1 MIRLSVDT
9 SFEHL
14 GLCLTRDGLPL
25 ANYYSL
31 CKRRSSK
38 LIFKVIDE
46 LLKNNELKLS
56 EVDAYIINC
65 GPGSFTGV
73 RIGMAVVK
81 TFAQVNNKPVIP
93 VTSLELLA
101 GQISQFKN
109 DFDVLLNC
117 TRREIFHE
125 KFHIV
130 KDQPVAQTH
139 IQLTSLEKFIE
150 INENVPVVLYRVT
163 PERRKPETLFEKLVH
178 LPLDYPVADAM
189 LLDRIGV
196 KKMLSSNF
204 DPGAPVNP
212 LYVKREVENFEV
224 PESKSYSFNTF

>member
-14 GLCLTRDGLPL
+14 GLCLTRNGVPL

-31 CKRRSSK
+31 CKRKNSK
-38 LIFKVIDE
+38 IIFEILDE
-46 LLKNNELKLS
+46 LLKNTELKLA
-56 EVDAYIINC
+56 EVDAYVINC
-65 GPGSFTGV
+65 GPGSYTGV

-81 TFAQVNNKPVIP
+81 TFAQVNKKPIVP

-101 GQISQFKN
+101 GQVSQLKN
-109 DFDVLLNC
+109 DFHVLLNC

-125 KFHIV
+125 TFRNIE
-130 KDQPVAQTH
+130 DQPVAQTQ

-150 INENVPVVLYRVT
+150 SNENVPVVLYRVS

-178 LPLDYPVADAM
+178 LPLDYPVADAL
-189 LLDRIGV
+189 LLDRLGA
-196 KKMLSSNF
+196 KKMFSSAF
-204 DPGAPVNP
+204 DPNAPVNP
-212 LYVKREVENFEV
+212 LYIKREVE
-224 PESKSYSFNTF
+224 KL

>member
-14 GLCLTRDGLPL
+14 GLCITRNGVPL

-31 CKRRSSK
+31 CKRKNSK
-38 LIFKVIDE
+38 IIFEVLDE
-46 LLKNNELKLS
+46 LLKNTEIKLG
-56 EVDAYIINC
+56 EVDAYVINC
-65 GPGSFTGV
+65 GPGSYTGV

-81 TFAQVNNKPVIP
+81 TFAQVNKKPIVP

-101 GQISQFKN
+101 GQVSQLKN
-109 DFDVLLNC
+109 DFHVLLNC

-125 KFHIV
+125 RFRIV
-130 KDQPVAQTH
+130 EDQPVAQTQ

-150 INENVPVVLYRVT
+150 CNENVPVVLYRLS

-178 LPLDYPVADAM
+178 LPLDYPIADAL
-189 LLDRIGV
+189 LLDRLGA
-196 KKMLSSNF
+196 KKLLSSAF
-204 DPGAPVNP
+204 DLDAPVNP
-212 LYVKREVENFEV
+212 LYIKREVE
-224 PESKSYSFNTF
+224 KL

>member
-14 GLCLTRDGLPL
+14 GLCLTRNGVAL

-31 CKRRSSK
+31 FKRKNSK
-38 LIFKVIDE
+38 IIFEVIDD
-46 LLKNNELKLS
+46 LLKNTELKLA
-56 EVDAYIINC
+56 EVDAYVINC
-65 GPGSFTGV
+65 GPGSYTGV

-81 TFAQVNNKPVIP
+81 TFAQVNKKPIVP

-101 GQISQFKN
+101 GQVSQLKN
-109 DFDVLLNC
+109 DFHVLLNC

-125 KFHIV
+125 TFRNIE
-130 KDQPVAQTH
+130 DQPVAQTQ

-150 INENVPVVLYRVT
+150 SNENVPVVLYRVS

-178 LPLDYPVADAM
+178 LPLDYPVADAL
-189 LLDRIGV
+189 LLDRLGA
-196 KKMLSSNF
+196 KKMFSSAF
-204 DPGAPVNP
+204 DPNAPVNP
-212 LYVKREVENFEV
+212 LYIKREVE
-224 PESKSYSFNTF
+224 KL

>member
-14 GLCLTRDGLPL
+14 GLCLTRDGVPM

-31 CKRRSSK
+31 CKRKNSK
-38 LIFKVIDE
+38 IIFEVLDE
-46 LLKNNELKLS
+46 LLKNTELKLA
-56 EVDAYIINC
+56 EVDAYVINC
-65 GPGSFTGV
+65 GPGSYTGV

-81 TFAQVNNKPVIP
+81 TFAQVNKKPIVP

-101 GQISQFKN
+101 GQVSQLKN
-109 DFDVLLNC
+109 DFHVLLNC

-125 KFHIV
+125 RFRIV
-130 KDQPVAQTH
+130 EDQPVAQTQ

-150 INENVPVVLYRVT
+150 SYENVPVVLYRVS

-178 LPLDYPVADAM
+178 LPLDYPIADAL
-189 LLDRIGV
+189 LLDRLGA
-196 KKMLSSNF
+196 KKLLSSAF
-204 DPGAPVNP
+204 DLDAPVNP
-212 LYVKREVENFEV
+212 LYIKREVE
-224 PESKSYSFNTF
+224 KL

>member
-14 GLCLTRDGLPL
+14 GLCLTRNGVPL

-31 CKRRSSK
+31 CKRKNSK
-38 LIFKVIDE
+38 IIFEILDE
-46 LLKNNELKLS
+46 LLKNTELKLA

-65 GPGSFTGV
+65 GPGSYTGV

-81 TFAQVNNKPVIP
+81 TFAQVNKKPIVP

-101 GQISQFKN
+101 GQVSQLKN
-109 DFDVLLNC
+109 DFHVLLNC

-125 KFHIV
+125 TFRNIE
-130 KDQPVAQTH
+130 DQPVAQTQ

-150 INENVPVVLYRVT
+150 SNENVPVVLYRVS

-178 LPLDYPVADAM
+178 LPLDYPVADAL
-189 LLDRIGV
+189 LLDRLGA
-196 KKMLSSNF
+196 KKMFSSAF
-204 DPGAPVNP
+204 DPDAPVNP
-212 LYVKREVENFEV
+212 LYIKREVE
-224 PESKSYSFNTF
+224 KL